1 MWALVESNNIT
12 EIIRNPKGIS
22 IGDVQYPS
30 NIFTS
35 WSLSE
40 LKAVGLYQITVDE
53 TNVKDSNYYINGDIV
68 YTYDS
73 SGDNVTGAYPSATAK
88 PLNDVLWLESD
99 SKPAGVS
106 TGDLKEEGL
115 KSKFKR
121 EINEE
126 AASLLSKYDWYS
138 LRAADGGTAVP
149 SNVATYRAAIRTKSN
164 SMCTQIDNASDVDAL
179 EALYTYTGEP
189 LTRPLGEWPELG
201 S

>member
-30 NIFTS
+30 SIFTM
-35 WSLSE
+35 WSSSE
-40 LKAVGLYQITVDE
+40 LEAIGLYYITVDS
-53 TNVKDSNYYINGDIV
+53 SNLKNSRYYRNGDVV

-73 SGDNVTGAYPSATAK
+73 SADTVTGAYPSAVA
-88 PLNDVLWLESD
+88 LDMDDALWADGDEI
-99 SKPAGVS
+99 PAGIAI
-106 TGDLKEEGL
+106 GDVKVEGL
-115 KSKFKR
+115 KNKCKR
-121 EINEE
+121 EINLQ
-126 AASLLSKYDWYS
+126 ANSLLSKYDWYS

-149 SNVATYRAAIRTKSN
+149 SNVATYRAAIRTKAN

-179 EALYTYTGEP
+179 EALYTYTGDP
-189 LTRPLGEWPELG
+189 LTRPLGEWPTLG